1 MIRVTVRSL
10 ATRKLRAA
18 LTALAIVLG
27 VAMAAGTYIFTDTI
41 AEAFGGIIA
50 SSYTNT
56 SAVISGTAQTRSGT
70 GDTAG
75 VPAGLL
81 AAVRALPEV
90 EAAAGGF
97 LDLEQP
103 RPVTLTSS
111 DGRRLTGGPDATLG
125 LGVDPAD
132 SRFNPLELTSGRWA
146 ARGGELVLDAGT
158 AERRHLAVGDAVGVA
173 TLGRTTPF
181 AITGLARFGAVRSL
195 GSATIAVFDVATAQS
210 LYDKPGQYGSISI
223 AAARGISQERLVQA
237 VRPLLPATT
246 EIRTADQVAATA
258 AADNA
263 RDAKQVSTFLLA
275 FAGIALFVGAFVIAN
290 TLTIT
295 VAQRTRELAT
305 LRTLGANRRQVLA
318 AVLLEALLL
327 GAVASAAGL
336 LAGLGLAKGMDALL
350 TASGLELPKAGTVL
364 AARTVVVSLLL
375 GTSVTLLA
383 SVVPAIRATRV
394 PPILAVRE
402 GSTLPPHRLARYI
415 PYISLI
421 LTAGALTAICSALF
435 ISGLAAK
442 TVLLLLAAGSAGL
455 FLGIALLSA
464 RLVRPFAAVLGW
476 PAARLAGAPG
486 RLARANAARNPSRTA
501 ATAAAL
507 MIGLTLVTFVAVL
520 GRGIQRSTGAAVDRL
535 VQADYVLTAADGMSP
550 LPVGVTDAVDDY
562 AEVSVVS
569 SVRQEMAHLQGT
581 ELPVSGVDGNFTRL
595 SHIDWAEGSD
605 GVLTGLGQDE
615 AIIAARFAKE
625 HRIGVG
631 DTVRLT
637 TSAGREV
644 AFVVRATYRDS
655 LLGPVA
661 VTRQSFDTTFGQSRD
676 AFALLAVRGGPS
688 SAHQA
693 RLERALAGFPDA
705 VVATK
710 AGYVASQEGHLD
722 STMNL
727 LYGLLGLSVVVSLF
741 GMVNTLVLSVFERTR
756 EVGMLRAVGMTRRQ
770 ARRMVRHE
778 SVVTALIG
786 AALGLPLGIGLAAL
800 VTYALRDE
808 GLVVDLPIRAL
819 AAFAVIAVA
828 SGVIAAVLPARRAA
842 RLDPLRAL
850 QYE

>member
-1 MIRVTVRSL
+1 MIRVTLRSL

-41 AEAFGGIIA
+41 AKAFGGIIA

-56 SAVISGTAQTRSGT
+56 SAVISGTAQTRSGAA
-70 GDTAG
+70 DTTG

-81 AAVRALPEV
+81 ADIRALPEV

-97 LDLEQP
+97 LELDQP
-103 RPVTLTSS
+103 RPVTLTGT
-111 DGRRLTGGPDATLG
+111 DGKRLTGGPDSSLG

-132 SRFNPLELTSGRWA
+132 SRFNPLELTGGRWA
-146 ARGGELVLDAGT
+146 ARDGELVVDAGT
-158 AERRHLAVGDAVGVA
+158 AQRHHLAVGDAVGVA
-173 TLGRTTPF
+173 TLGRTAPF
-181 AITGLARFGAVRSL
+181 TITGLAHLGAVQSL
-195 GSATIAVFDVATAQS
+195 GSATIAVFDVGTAQS

-246 EIRTADQVAATA
+246 EVHSADQIVATA

-263 RDAKQVSTFLLA
+263 RDAREVSTFLLA

-305 LRTLGANRRQVLA
+305 LRTLGANRRQVLG

-327 GAVASAAGL
+327 GVVASAAGL
-336 LAGLGLAKGMDALL
+336 LAGLALAKGMDVLL
-350 TASGLELPKAGTVL
+350 TASGLELPEAGTVV

-402 GSTLPPHRLARYI
+402 GSVLPPHRLARYV
-415 PYISLI
+415 PYVSLI
-421 LTAGALTAICSALF
+421 LTAGAVIAICSALF
-435 ISGLAAK
+435 VSGLAAR

-464 RLVRPFAAVLGW
+464 RLVTPLAAVLGW
-476 PAARLAGAPG
+476 PATRLAGAAG
-486 RLARANAARNPSRTA
+486 RLARANAVRNPSRTA

-520 GRGIQRSTGAAVDRL
+520 GRGVQRSTGAAVDRL
-535 VQADYVLTAADGMSP
+535 VQADYVVTAADATSP

-562 AEVSVVS
+562 AGVSVVS

-605 GVLTGLGQDE
+605 DVLTGLGQGE
-615 AIIAARFAKE
+615 AIIASRFAKE
-625 HRIGVG
+625 HRVGVG

-637 TSAGREV
+637 TPAGREAV
-644 AFVVRATYRDS
+644 FVVRATYRDS
-655 LLGPVA
+655 LLSPVA
-661 VTRQSFDTTFGQSRD
+661 LTRQGFDTTFSRSHD
-676 AFALLAVRGGPS
+676 AFALVTVRGGPS
-688 SAHQA
+688 APHRA
-693 RLERALAGFPDA
+693 GLERAIADFPDA
-705 VVATK
+705 AVATK
-710 AGYVASQEGHLD
+710 AGYVASQEGQLD
-722 STMNL
+722 STMNM

-770 ARRMVRHE
+770 VRRMVRQE

-786 AALGLPLGIGLAAL
+786 AALGLPLGTGLAAL

-808 GLVVDLPIRAL
+808 GLVFDLPIPAL
-819 AAFAVIAVA
+819 TAFVIIAVA
-828 SGVIAAVLPARRAA
+828 SGVVAAVLPARRAA

>member
-1 MIRVTVRSL
+1 MIRVTLRSL
-10 ATRKLRAA
+10 ASRKLRAA
-18 LTALAIVLG
+18 LTAFAIVLG

-41 AEAFGGIIA
+41 SAAFGDIIA

-56 SAVISGTAQTRSGT
+56 SAVVSGTEQTRSGAAGNT
-70 GDTAG
+70 G

-81 AAVRALPEV
+81 SDIRALPEV

-97 LDLEQP
+97 LDLDQP
-103 RPVTLTSS
+103 RPVTLTGT
-111 DGRRLTGGPDATLG
+111 DGTRLTGGPDSSLG

-146 ARGGELVLDAGT
+146 AGEGELVVDAGT
-158 AERRHLAVGDAVGVA
+158 AQRHHLAVGDTVGVA
-173 TLGRTTPF
+173 TLGRTAPF
-181 AITGLARFGAVRSL
+181 SITGLARFGAVPSL

-210 LYDKPGQYGSISI
+210 SYDKPGEYGSISI
-223 AAARGISQERLVQA
+223 AAARGISQQRLAEA

-246 EIRTADQVAATA
+246 EVHTAEQIVAAA

-263 RDAKQVSTFLLA
+263 RDAREVSTFLLA

-305 LRTLGANRRQVLA
+305 LRTLGANRRQVLG

-336 LAGLGLAKGMDALL
+336 LAGLGLAKGLDALL
-350 TASGLELPKAGTVL
+350 TASGLELPEAGTVV

-394 PPILAVRE
+394 APVLAVRE
-402 GSTLPPHRLARYI
+402 GSALPPHRLARYA
-415 PYISLI
+415 PYAALI
-421 LTAGALTAICSALF
+421 LTAGAVTAICSALF
-435 ISGLAAK
+435 GSGLAAR

-455 FLGIALLSA
+455 FLGVALLSS
-464 RLVRPFAAVLGW
+464 RLVRPLAAVVGW
-476 PAARLAGAPG
+476 PATRFGGAAG
-486 RLARANAARNPSRTA
+486 RLARANSVRNPGRTA

-520 GRGIQRSTGAAVDRL
+520 GRGVQQSTGDSADRL
-535 VQADYVLTAADGMSP
+535 VQADYVVTAADGSSP
-550 LPVGVTDAVDDY
+550 LPVGVTDAVADY
-562 AEVSVVS
+562 AGVSTVS
-569 SVRQEMAHLQGT
+569 SVRQEMAHLQGSDV
-581 ELPVSGVDGNFTRL
+581 PVSGVDSNFTLL
-595 SHIDWAEGSD
+595 SHIDWADGSD
-605 GVLTGLGQDE
+605 GVLTGLGRDG
-615 AIIAARFAKE
+615 AVIAARFGKD
-625 HRIGVG
+625 HRIGIG
-631 DTVRLT
+631 DTLRLT
-637 TSAGREV
+637 TPAGREV
-644 AFVVRATYRDS
+644 GFVVRATYRDA
-655 LLGPVA
+655 LLAPVA
-661 VTRQSFDTTFGQSRD
+661 VTRQSFDSTFRQSQD
-676 AFALLAVRGGPS
+676 AFALVSVRGGPS
-688 SAHQA
+688 VAHQA
-693 RLERALAGFPDA
+693 GLQRALADFPDA
-705 VVATK
+705 AVATK
-710 AGYVASQEGHLD
+710 AGYVAQQQGQLD
-722 STMNL
+722 STMNM

-770 ARRMVRHE
+770 VRRMIRHE

-786 AALGLPLGIGLAAL
+786 AALGLPLGTGLAAL

-808 GLVVDLPIRAL
+808 GLVFDLPVRAL
-819 AAFAVIAVA
+819 TAFVVIAVA

-842 RLDPLRAL
+842 GLDPLRAL

>member
-1 MIRVTVRSL
+1 MIRVTLRSL

-41 AEAFGGIIA
+41 AHAFGGIIA
-50 SSYTNT
+50 SSYTNS
-56 SAVISGTAQTRSGT
+56 SAVISGTAPTE
-70 GDTAG
+70 AG
-75 VPAGLL
+75 AAVPAGLL
-81 AAVRALPEV
+81 AKVQELPDV

-97 LDLEQP
+97 LDLDQP
-103 RPVTLTSS
+103 RPVTLTGT
-111 DGRRLTGGPDATLG
+111 DGKRLTGGPDSTLG

-146 ARGGELVLDAGT
+146 AADGELVVDAGT
-158 AERRHLAVGDAVGVA
+158 AQRYQLAVGDAVGVA
-173 TLGRTTPF
+173 TLGRTAPF
-181 AITGLARFGAVRSL
+181 TITGLARFGAVKSL

-210 LYDKPGQYGSISI
+210 LYDKPGQYASISI
-223 AAARGISQERLVQA
+223 AAAPGISQERLVQA
-237 VRPLLPATT
+237 VRPLLPPKT
-246 EIRTADQVAATA
+246 EVHTADQIVATA

-305 LRTLGANRRQVLA
+305 LRTLGANRRQVLG

-327 GAVASAAGL
+327 GVLASAAGL
-336 LAGLGLAKGMDALL
+336 LAGLGLAKGIDALL
-350 TASGLELPKAGTVL
+350 TASGLELPEAGTVI

-383 SVVPAIRATRV
+383 SVAPAVRATRV

-402 GSTLPPHRLARYI
+402 GSALPPNRLARYA
-415 PYISLI
+415 PYAALI
-421 LTAGALTAICSALF
+421 LTAAAIAAICSALF
-435 ISGLAAK
+435 VSGLSTR

-455 FLGIALLSA
+455 FLGIALLSS
-464 RLVRPFAAVLGW
+464 RLVTPLAAVLGW
-476 PAARLAGAPG
+476 PATHLAGAAG
-486 RLARANAARNPSRTA
+486 RLARANAVRNPSRTA

-520 GRGIQRSTGAAVDRL
+520 GRGVQHSTGAAVDRL
-535 VQADYVLTAADGMSP
+535 VRADYVLTAADGTSP

-562 AEVSVVS
+562 TGVTAAST
-569 SVRQEMAHLQGT
+569 VRQEKAHLQGT
-581 ELPVSGVDGNFTRL
+581 DVPLSGVDSNFTRL
-595 SHIDWAEGSD
+595 SRIDWADGSD
-605 GVLTGLGQDE
+605 QVLTGLGRNE
-615 AIIAARFAKE
+615 AIVAAKFAKE
-625 HRIGVG
+625 HRIAVG
-631 DTVRLT
+631 DVVRLT
-637 TSAGREV
+637 TPAGREL
-644 AFVVRATYRDS
+644 ALTVRATYRDS
-655 LLGPVA
+655 LLSPIT
-661 VTRQSFDTTFGQSRD
+661 VTRQSFDSAFGHSHD
-676 AFALLAVRGGPS
+676 AFTLVAVRGGPS
-688 SAHQA
+688 SSHQA
-693 RLERALAGFPDA
+693 ALERALADFPDA
-705 VVATK
+705 AVATK
-710 AGYVASQEGHLD
+710 AGYVADQEGQLD

-756 EVGMLRAVGMTRRQ
+756 ELGMLHAVGMARRQ
-770 ARRMVRHE
+770 IRQMVRHE
-778 SVVTALIG
+778 SVITALIG

-800 VTYALRDE
+800 VTLALRDE
-808 GLVVDLPIRAL
+808 GLAFDLPVRAITAFL
-819 AAFAVIAVA
+819 AIAVS

>member
-1 MIRVTVRSL
+1 MIRVTLRSL
-10 ATRKLRAA
+10 STRKMRAA
-18 LTALAIVLG
+18 LTALAVVLG

-41 AEAFGGIIA
+41 AKAFGGIIA
-50 SSYTNT
+50 SSYANT
-56 SAVISGTAQTRSGT
+56 SAVISGTAETRSGA
-70 GDTAG
+70 GGTAG
-75 VPAGLL
+75 VPSGLL
-81 AAVRALPEV
+81 ADVRALPEV

-97 LDLEQP
+97 LDLDQP
-103 RPVTLTSS
+103 RPVTLTGT
-111 DGRRLTGGPDATLG
+111 DGRRLAGGPDSSLG

-146 ARGGELVLDAGT
+146 ARDGEMVVDAGT
-158 AERRHLAVGDAVGVA
+158 AERHHLAVGDAVGVA

-181 AITGLARFGAVRSL
+181 TITGLARFGAVQSL

-210 LYDKPGQYGSISI
+210 RYDKPGQYGSISI
-223 AAARGISQERLVQA
+223 AAAPGISQKRLVQA
-237 VRPLLPATT
+237 VRPLLPAKT
-246 EIRTADQVAATA
+246 EIRTADEIVVTA

-305 LRTLGANRRQVLA
+305 LRTLGANRRQVLG

-327 GAVASAAGL
+327 GLLASAAGL
-336 LAGLGLAKGMDALL
+336 LVGLGLARGMDALL
-350 TASGLELPKAGTVL
+350 TASGLELPEAGTVV

-383 SVVPAIRATRV
+383 SVVPAVRATRV

-402 GSTLPPHRLARYI
+402 GSALPPHRLARYV
-415 PYISLI
+415 PYVSVI
-421 LTAGALTAICSALF
+421 LTAGAVTAICSALF
-435 ISGLAAK
+435 VPGLAAK

-464 RLVRPFAAVLGW
+464 RLVRPLAAVLGW
-476 PAARLAGAPG
+476 PAARLAGAAG

-520 GRGIQRSTGAAVDRL
+520 GRGVQASTGAAVDRL

-550 LPVGVTDAVDDY
+550 LPVGATDALDDY

-569 SVRQEMAHLQGT
+569 SVRQEMAHMQGT
-581 ELPVSGVDGNFTRL
+581 DLPVSGVDGGFTRL
-595 SHIDWAEGSD
+595 SHIDWADGSD
-605 GVLTGLGQDE
+605 EVLTGLGPDG
-615 AIIAARFAKE
+615 AIVAARFAKE

-637 TSAGREV
+637 TQAGREV
-644 AFVVRATYRDS
+644 GFVVRATYRDS
-655 LLGPVA
+655 LLGPVT
-661 VTRQSFDTTFGQSRD
+661 VTRRSFDATFAHPRD
-676 AFALLAVRGGPS
+676 AFALIAVNGGPS
-688 SAHQA
+688 GRHQA
-693 RLERALAGFPDA
+693 SLDRALAGFPDA
-705 VVATK
+705 TVATK
-710 AGYVASQEGHLD
+710 AGYVASQEGQLD

-741 GMVNTLVLSVFERTR
+741 GMVNTLILSVFERTR

-770 ARRMVRHE
+770 VRRMVRQE

-786 AALGLPLGIGLAAL
+786 AALGLPLGTGLAAL

-808 GLVVDLPIRAL
+808 GLVFDLPVPAL
-819 AAFAVIAVA
+819 TAFVIIAVA
-828 SGVIAAVLPARRAA
+828 SGVIAAALPARRAA
-842 RLDPLRAL
+842 QLDPLRAL

>member
-41 AEAFGGIIA
+41 AKAFGGIIA
-50 SSYTNT
+50 SSYTST
-56 SAVISGTAQTRSGT
+56 SAVISGTAQTGSGP
-70 GDTAG
+70 GGTAG

-97 LDLEQP
+97 LELDQP

-132 SRFNPLELTSGRWA
+132 SRFNPLDLTSGRWA
-146 ARGGELVLDAGT
+146 ARGRELVVDAGT
-158 AERRHLAVGDAVGVA
+158 AVRHHLAVGDTVGVA

-181 AITGLARFGAVRSL
+181 TIAGLARFGAVQSL

-210 LYDKPGQYGSISI
+210 LYDKPGQFGSISI
-223 AAARGISQERLVQA
+223 AAAPGISQDRLVQA
-237 VRPLLPATT
+237 VRPLLPATV
-246 EIRTADQVAATA
+246 EIRTADQVVATA

-305 LRTLGANRRQVLA
+305 LRTLGANRRQVLG
-318 AVLLEALLL
+318 AVLLEALLI
-327 GAVASAAGL
+327 GVVASAAGL

-364 AARTVVVSLLL
+364 AARTIVVSLLL

-402 GSTLPPHRLARYI
+402 GSTLPPHRLARYV
-415 PYISLI
+415 PYVSLI
-421 LTAGALTAICSALF
+421 LTAGAVTAICSALF
-435 ISGLAAK
+435 VSGLAAK
-442 TVLLLLAAGSAGL
+442 TVLVLLAAGSAGL

-464 RLVRPFAAVLGW
+464 RLVGPLAAVLGW
-476 PAARLAGAPG
+476 PATRLAGAPG
-486 RLARANAARNPSRTA
+486 RLARANAVRNPSRTA

-535 VQADYVLTAADGMSP
+535 VQADYVVTAADATSP
-550 LPVGVTDAVDDY
+550 LPVGAADAVAGY
-562 AEVSVVS
+562 AGVSVLS
-569 SVRQEMAHLQGT
+569 SVPQQMAHLHGT
-581 ELPVSGVDGNFTRL
+581 ELLVSGVDGNFTRL
-595 SHIDWAEGSD
+595 SHIDWADGSD
-605 GVLTGLGQDE
+605 EIFTELGRDG
-615 AIIAARFAKE
+615 AIADAKFAKE
-625 HRIGVG
+625 HRLGVG

-637 TSAGREV
+637 TPAGREV

-655 LLGPVA
+655 LLSPVA
-661 VTRQSFDTTFGQSRD
+661 VTRQSFDATFSQSHD

-688 SAHQA
+688 GPHQA
-693 RLERALAGFPDA
+693 GLEHALAGFPDA
-705 VVATK
+705 AVATK
-710 AGYVASQEGHLD
+710 AGYVAKQEGQLD
-722 STMNL
+722 STMNM

-786 AALGLPLGIGLAAL
+786 AALGLPLGTGLAAL

-808 GLVVDLPIRAL
+808 GLVFDVPVRAL
-819 AAFAVIAVA
+819 TAFAVIAVA
-828 SGVIAAVLPARRAA
+828 IGVIAAVFPARRAA